1 MVKEKCQSDYSNV
14 SVQELRKE
22 IKMDIKIRKWG
33 TTLERNT
40 GATDI

>member
-22 IKMDIKIRKWG
+22 IKMDIKIRKWKIEDNG
-33 TTLERNT
+33 CVQQK
-40 GATDI
+40 

>member
-22 IKMDIKIRKWG
+22 IKMEKHSLGGNK
-33 TTLERNT
+33 L
-40 GATDI
+40 